1 MRWRWQWLIVRL
13 TKSHSHFFP
22 LQRFSKSAPRQRD
35 FNCVI
40 IFWQLRHH
48 QTILHRVITLI
59 LRFYWWETGEYDVHI
74 LWFKL
79 YSLLWI
85 FFDNLFKRISSVASQ
100 SSGIK
105 FIRLQ
110 TKKNISLRYTTGV
123 SPDME
128 SFSVNCCSV
137 LWSACFVNNCMIT
150 TLLFTPVDQGT
161 ICSVYCIMTT
171 VRIHSKMKVCF
182 RFFGFC
188 EYFDLGLEPVLEW
201 FPGR

>member
-1 MRWRWQWLIVRL
+1 MRNWRIR
-13 TKSHSHFFP
+13 
-22 LQRFSKSAPRQRD
+22 R
-35 FNCVI
+35 
-40 IFWQLRHH
+40 
-48 QTILHRVITLI
+48 
-59 LRFYWWETGEYDVHI
+59 I

-110 TKKNISLRYTTGV
+110 TKKNISLCYTTGV

-128 SFSVNCCSV
+128 SSSVNCCSV

-161 ICSVYCIMTT
+161 VCSVYCIITT
-171 VRIHSKMKVCF
+171 VIIHIKMKVCLVLLLEV
-182 RFFGFC
+182 C
-188 EYFDLGLEPVLEW
+188 EYFDLKIKPVLKW
-201 FPGR
+201 SRFPGGR